1 MADNKSKKKI
11 ELQTANKYK
20 VKKTL
25 FRKGIPVEVDSNLAD
40 QLLKM
45 TYSEKIDGKLVTYP
59 VFKEVK

>member
-11 ELQTANKYK
+11 ELQIANKYK
-20 VKKTL
+20 IQKVL

-40 QLLKM
+40 KLLKI